1 MEIASIAEK
10 HLYIYGNKYGPMCYF
25 LRRVDKWYI
34 FHIFFQVIGSTW
46 RQKWGYFE
54 NSIKTNQMIYN
65 FVIFLLMGNIE
76 QNFEERT
83 FYCHLS
89 VSFIK
94 KKRCLFMRI
103 WLFPKNIKSI
113 STTNLFTHHKWS
125 SRVHGIKAI
134 YISLYTDNVLR
145 ILFWN
150 KIDELFTVTT
160 SHGRL
165 SIYRLKPGS

>member
-94 KKRCLFMRI
+94 KKDAYLWEYGCSQKTL
-103 WLFPKNIKSI
+103 
-113 STTNLFTHHKWS
+113 NLFQLP
-125 SRVHGIKAI
+125 I
-134 YISLYTDNVLR
+134 YLLTISDLR
-145 ILFWN
+145 
-150 KIDELFTVTT
+150 ESMV
-160 SHGRL
+160 
-165 SIYRLKPGS
+165 